1 MHLICSIFVLHNFL
15 IDTRDAVHEDDVIPP
30 EIALQ
35 LRELESDVGLHVSD
49 VPAGER
55 EAEEEDEVAKE
66 GQHNS
71 CEPTRNALLRHIR
84 WLDDVTDSGA
94 RGARPEYFN
103 LD

>member
-15 IDTRDAVHEDDVIPP
+15 IDTRDTVHEDDVISP

-35 LRELESDVGLHVSD
+35 LQELESDVGLHVSD

-55 EAEEEDEVAKE
+55 EAEEEDEVAQE

-84 WLDDVTDSGA
+84 WLDEA
-94 RGARPEYFN
+94 
-103 LD
+103 